1 MIMKIKKTL
10 MLSFILAATL
20 SLSACAEADVI
31 GKTAVTSFEA
41 LIDKLGDKVA
51 FDEAKNYWSLVSPT
65 GETFEWGKDFSSTP
79 DAIIT
84 FDAAPFI
91 AAGLTIEN
99 LPAEQYQY
107 DEASGKL
114 LMPFELSQD
123 AFEYTDSDTA
133 LDTFKQIVKT
143 NRESIGYHADM
154 DHYGISLGNG
164 NMFEWAKDMDKN
176 DKDIVFVLNPQ
187 PFIDAGADLAKVD
200 GWAFAK
206 VKTTDHQGKMVEVDK
221 LLKPFELN

>member
-1 MIMKIKKTL
+1 MKIKKTL
-10 MLSFILAATL
+10 ILGSILASTL
-20 SLSACAEADVI
+20 LLSACAEADVI

-41 LIDKLGDKVA
+41 LLDKLGDRVA
-51 FDEAKNYWSLVSPT
+51 FNEANSYWGLVSPT
-65 GETFEWGKDFSSTP
+65 GETFEWSKDFSSTP
-79 DAIIT
+79 DAVIT

-91 AAGLTIEN
+91 EAGLTIES
-99 LPAEQYQY
+99 LPSEQYQY

-114 LMPFELSQD
+114 HMPFELSQD
-123 AFEYTDSDTA
+123 AFEYTDSATA

-164 NMFEWAKDMDKN
+164 NMFEWAKDMAKN

-187 PFIDAGADLAKVD
+187 PFIDAGTDLAKVD